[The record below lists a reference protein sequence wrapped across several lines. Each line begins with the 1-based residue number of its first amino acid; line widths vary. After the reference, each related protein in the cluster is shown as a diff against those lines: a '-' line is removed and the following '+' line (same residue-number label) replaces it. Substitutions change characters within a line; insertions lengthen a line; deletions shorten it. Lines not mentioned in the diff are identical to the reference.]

1 MSELLNLVQAQWPYA
16 LALVIGFPL
25 ALVALNEAG
34 FALARAGRPVAASV
48 RFLKKGV
55 FDAQGLVT
63 VPRPRLI
70 RRLGVLPPV
79 DLAAVE
85 AAVRAWLGL

>member
-25 ALVALNEAG
+25 AVVALNEAG

-48 RFLKKGV
+48 RF
-55 FDAQGLVT
+55 
-63 VPRPRLI
+63 I
-70 RRLGVLPPV
+70 RAIG
-79 DLAAVE
+79 
-85 AAVRAWLGL
+85 